1 MNPEPA
7 VSRRDWLAVGAAVL
21 GAFMAVLDIQ
31 ITNAS
36 LRDITGALGATIDEG
51 SWISLG
57 YLLPEI
63 VMIPLTGWLAQVF
76 GLRRFFLF
84 NVAFFLVFSVLCGQS
99 WNLSSMTIFR
109 VAQGIT
115 GGTMI
120 PLAFTMVL
128 TKLPPSKRP
137 IGFAMFGISAVFAPA
152 IGPTV
157 GGYLTDNFG
166 WPSIFYLNL
175 IPGVFMYFALS
186 RALDREPSRF
196 ELLRGAD
203 WAGIIAMALGLGC
216 LTYFLEEGNRKDW
229 FGSNEIVWAF
239 WISAVSLVAFVIL
252 ELTGPRPFINL
263 RLLSR
268 RGFLVGSV
276 INFVVGAALYGSI
289 YLLPLYLGQMQ
300 GYSALQIGETLLWMG
315 LPQLPMMPIAS
326 RLTQKVDNRVL
337 VGIGLIFFAISCY
350 LTGEMD
356 RDVGNLQ
363 LRLPLAIRALG
374 FPFVIVAI
382 TNIATAGIEPDQVG
396 SASGLFNMLRNL
408 GGSVGIATLG
418 ALLTRREH
426 FHSNHLGDA
435 VSAFSSVTDERLTL
449 LTSRFVA
456 VGYDVV
462 TAGKMALG
470 AIDQTIR
477 GQAFF
482 LAYGD
487 CFKVLAFCLIACVL
501 LVPFCRRPSGPVD
514 PAAAGH

>member
-1 MNPEPA
+1 MNPEPT
-7 VSRRDWLAVGAAVL
+7 VSRRDWLAVGAAVF

-36 LRDITGALGATIDEG
+36 LKDITGALGATIDEG

-63 VMIPLTGWLAQVF
+63 VMIPLSGWLAQVF
-76 GLRRFFLF
+76 GMRRFFLA
-84 NVAFFLVFSVLCGQS
+84 NVGLFLVFSVACAQA
-99 WNLSSMTIFR
+99 WNLESMTAFR
-109 VAQGIT
+109 VAQGLT

-120 PLAFTMVL
+120 PLAFNMIL
-128 TKLPPSKRP
+128 SKLPLSKRP

-166 WPSIFYLNL
+166 WESIFYLNL
-175 IPGVFMYFALS
+175 LPGVLMYVALA
-186 RALDREPSRF
+186 RALEPEPFRR

-203 WAGIIAMALGLGC
+203 WGGIVAMAIGLAS
-216 LTYFLEEGNRKDW
+216 LTFFLEEGNRKDW
-229 FGSNEIVWAF
+229 FGSHEITYAF
-239 WISAVSLVAFVIL
+239 WAAVLGLVAFVVI
-252 ELTGPRPFINL
+252 ELSIKNPFINL
-263 RLLSR
+263 RLLAR
-268 RGFLVGSV
+268 RGFLVGSI
-276 INFVVGAALYGSI
+276 INFMVGAALYGSI
-289 YLLPLYLGQMQ
+289 YLLPLYLAQMQ

-337 VGIGLIFFAISCY
+337 VGVGLLFFALSCY
-350 LTGEMD
+350 LTGVMD
-356 RDVGNLQ
+356 KDVGDVQ

-382 TNIATAGIEPDQVG
+382 TNIATAGIEPSQVA

-408 GGSVGIATLG
+408 GGSVGIAVLG
-418 ALLTRREH
+418 TLLTQREH
-426 FHSNHLGDA
+426 FHSNHLGEA
-435 VSAFSSVTDERLTL
+435 ISLFSAATDERLAL
-449 LTSRFVA
+449 LTSRFSTL
-456 VGYDVV
+456 GYDAV

-477 GQAFF
+477 GQAYF

-487 CFKVLAFCLIACVL
+487 CFKMLAFGLLACVA
-501 LVPFCRRPSGPVD
+501 LVPFCRKPSGPAD
-514 PAAAGH
+514 PAAAH

>member
-1 MNPEPA
+1 MPPEPP

-36 LRDITGALGATIDEG
+36 LRDITGALGATTDEG

-63 VMIPLTGWLAQVF
+63 VMIPLSGWLAQVF
-76 GLRRFFLF
+76 GLRRFFLG
-84 NVAFFLVFSVLCGQS
+84 NVALFLLFSVACAQAWDLA
-99 WNLSSMTIFR
+99 SMTAFR
-109 VAQGIT
+109 VAQGAT

-120 PLAFTMVL
+120 PLAFTMIL
-128 TKLPPSKRP
+128 SKLPPSKRP
-137 IGFAMFGISAVFAPA
+137 IGFALFGVSAVFAPA

-175 IPGVFMYFALS
+175 LPGVFMYAALA
-186 RALDREPSRF
+186 RALDPAPFRRD
-196 ELLRGAD
+196 LLQGAD
-203 WAGIIAMALGLGC
+203 WAGILAMASGLGC
-216 LTYFLEEGNRKDW
+216 LTFFLEEGNRKDW
-229 FGSNEIVWAF
+229 FGSQEIVWTF
-239 WISAVSLVAFVIL
+239 WIALVSLLAFIVI
-252 ELTGPRPFINL
+252 ELRSPNPFINL

-268 RGFLVGSV
+268 RGFLVGSI

-315 LPQLPMMPIAS
+315 LPQLPMMPLAS
-326 RLTQKVDNRVL
+326 RLTQRVDNRLL
-337 VGIGLIFFAISCY
+337 VGFGLCFFAFSCY
-350 LTGEMD
+350 LTGQMD
-356 RDVGNLQ
+356 RDVGDLQ

-382 TNIATAGIEPDQVG
+382 TNIATAGIEQEQIA

-408 GGSVGIATLG
+408 GGSVGIAVLG
-418 ALLTRREH
+418 SLLTQREH
-426 FHSNHLGDA
+426 FHSNHLGEA
-435 VSAFSSVTDERLTL
+435 ISLFSAATDERLTQ

-456 VGYDVV
+456 LGYDAV
-462 TAGKMALG
+462 TAGRMALG
-470 AIDQTIR
+470 AIDQTVR

-487 CFKVLAFCLIACVL
+487 CFKMLAFGLLACVL
-501 LVPFCRRPSGPVD
+501 LVPFCRKPTGPAD
-514 PAAAGH
+514 PAAAH